1 MPTPQPLRARVRRAA
16 ALFAQ
21 GQSFEAIAKVMKVK
35 ADLLRRWPRD
45 YAPFWR
51 RAVAEAHRD
60 VLRAA
65 TAEALLTLRR
75 HLRSEDD
82 KASRDAAA
90 KIVSYALAAAK
101 RPKRPAKVAATT
113 EAGVWAEVRGMS
125 DAELEALVGEL
136 AGFAPQAGA
145 GEPGTGDPPGAP

>member
-21 GQSFEAIAKVMKVK
+21 GQSWEAIAKAIKVK
-35 ADLLRRWPRD
+35 ADAARQWPRD
-45 YAPFWR
+45 YAQFWR

-60 VLRAA
+60 VLRSA

-101 RPKRPAKVAATT
+101 RPKRPAKAAAS

-136 AGFAPQAGA
+136 ANFAPQVGI
-145 GEPGTGDPPGAP
+145 GEPGAGGPAGAP